1 MNWISSYCLFII
13 ITCIYIGQNCLVIQ
27 FAEHTYQSPTIDLRE
42 TLSQRKATESKSIGL
57 PNALLMQKIWQ
68 KFWQNPL
75 PQTIKLAFKL
85 WQKSSLVPNEAATS
99 ASSNLATSPQT
110 NYDGYHLPAWSNLQ
124 TPFRTKKS
132 RTQGEIFVFQIL
144 ELTTE
149 IEQAKKWVIVR
160 WQLLMK
166 R

>member
-13 ITCIYIGQNCLVIQ
+13 ITCIYIYIGQNCLVIQ

-42 TLSQRKATESKSIGL
+42 TLSQRKATKSKSIGL

-110 NYDGYHLPAWSNLQ
+110 NCMMVTTYRHDQ
-124 TPFRTKKS
+124 TSKLHFAPKSQEHKGKYLFFR
-132 RTQGEIFVFQIL
+132 FL
-144 ELTTE
+144 N
-149 IEQAKKWVIVR
+149 
-160 WQLLMK
+160 
-166 R
+166 